1 MVPVLLAGIL
11 SDSLEFRSPTT
22 TELDKV
28 HAAEL
33 GKLAGICLS
42 EPYHS

>member
-1 MVPVLLAGIL
+1 MPVLLAGIL